1 MIAHIQNYNASKSL
15 DGQGLACP
23 VREENLMIRPLILKT
38 TPLNIRTARV
48 VAVVAAL
55 TFSLTAM
62 AQDEPSLEVVT
73 VNDQPYTLNL
83 VGNIINQLPD
93 NIRQQPID
101 AYYDSIIDD
110 IIDTKL
116 SADAARQSGLAEK
129 PLLKEIATRAFE
141 RVLAEAWLND
151 ELNRRITDDM
161 IAQRYSDLIADTE
174 SRTET
179 KASHILVDNEAAAL
193 AVITRLDQGEDF
205 AAIAKEVST
214 GPSGPNGGELG
225 YFRRGDMVPSFELA
239 SFNLDVG
246 TYTKTPVQTRF
257 GWHVIQV
264 SDRRVADAPLLAEV
278 EDELRSSLS
287 VKIISTIINDL
298 RANANIK
305 RLSLDEVRA
314 AEKTRQSGN

>member
-1 MIAHIQNYNASKSL
+1 MTRLLFLNNKM
-15 DGQGLACP
+15 P
-23 VREENLMIRPLILKT
+23 RLMAMLT
-38 TPLNIRTARV
+38 
-48 VAVVAAL
+48 AL
-55 TFSLTAM
+55 TLSWTAM
-62 AQDEPSLEVVT
+62 AQDDASLEVLT
-73 VNDQPYTLNL
+73 INDQPYTLNL
-83 VGNIINQLPD
+83 VGNIINQLPN

-129 PLLKEIATRAFE
+129 PLLKEIAMRAYE
-141 RVLAEAWLND
+141 RVIAEAWLNE

-161 IAQRYSDLIADTE
+161 IAQSYNDLLADTE

-179 KASHILVDNEAAAL
+179 KASHILVDSEADAM
-193 AVITRLDQGEDF
+193 AVIARLDQGEEF

-214 GPSGPNGGELG
+214 GPSGPNGGALG

-239 SFNLDVG
+239 SFNLEVG

-264 SDRRVADAPLLAEV
+264 NDRRVADAPPLADI
-278 EDELRSSLS
+278 EDQLRSSVS
-287 VKIISTIINDL
+287 VKIIGSIISEL
-298 RANANIK
+298 RAKASIT
-305 RLSLDEVRA
+305 RLTLDDVRA
-314 AEKTRQSGN
+314 ADNARQSGN

>member
-1 MIAHIQNYNASKSL
+1 MT
-15 DGQGLACP
+15 
-23 VREENLMIRPLILKT
+23 RPLF
-38 TPLNIRTARV
+38 LNNKMPRLLTMLT
-48 VAVVAAL
+48 AL
-55 TFSLTAM
+55 TLSWTAM
-62 AQDEPSLEVVT
+62 AQDDASLEVLT
-73 VNDQPYTLNL
+73 INDQPYTLNL

-129 PLLKEIATRAFE
+129 PLVKEIAMRAYE
-141 RVLAEAWLND
+141 RVIAEAWLNE

-161 IAQRYSDLIADTE
+161 IAQSYNDLLADTE

-179 KASHILVDNEAAAL
+179 KASHILVDSEAEAM
-193 AVITRLDQGEDF
+193 AVIARLDQGEDF

-214 GPSGPNGGELG
+214 GPSGPNGGALG

-239 SFNLDVG
+239 SFNLEVG

-264 SDRRVADAPLLAEV
+264 SDRRVADAPPLADI
-278 EDELRSSLS
+278 EDQLRSSVS
-287 VKIISTIINDL
+287 VKIIGTIISEL
-298 RANANIK
+298 RAKASIT
-305 RLSLDEVRA
+305 RLTLDDVRA
-314 AEKTRQSGN
+314 ADNARQSGN

>member
-1 MIAHIQNYNASKSL
+1 MT
-15 DGQGLACP
+15 
-23 VREENLMIRPLILKT
+23 RPLF
-38 TPLNIRTARV
+38 LNNKMPRLLAMLT
-48 VAVVAAL
+48 AL
-55 TFSLTAM
+55 TLSWTAM
-62 AQDEPSLEVVT
+62 AQDEASLEVLT
-73 VNDQPYTLNL
+73 INDQPYTLNL
-83 VGNIINQLPD
+83 VGSIINQLPD

-129 PLLKEIATRAFE
+129 PLVKEIAMRAYE
-141 RVLAEAWLND
+141 RVIAEAWLNE

-161 IAQRYSDLIADTE
+161 IAQSYNDLLADTE

-179 KASHILVDNEAAAL
+179 KASHILVDSEADAM
-193 AVITRLDQGEDF
+193 AVIARLDQGEDF

-214 GPSGPNGGELG
+214 GPSGPNGGALG

-239 SFNLDVG
+239 SFNLEVG

-264 SDRRVADAPLLAEV
+264 SDRRVADAPPLADI
-278 EDELRSSLS
+278 EDQLRSSVS
-287 VKIISTIINDL
+287 VKIIGTIISEL
-298 RANANIK
+298 RAKASIT
-305 RLSLDEVRA
+305 RLTLDDVRA
-314 AEKTRQSGN
+314 ADNARQSGN

>member
-1 MIAHIQNYNASKSL
+1 MT
-15 DGQGLACP
+15 
-23 VREENLMIRPLILKT
+23 RPLF
-38 TPLNIRTARV
+38 LNNKMPRLLAMLT
-48 VAVVAAL
+48 AL
-55 TFSLTAM
+55 TLSWTAM
-62 AQDEPSLEVVT
+62 AQDEASLEVLT
-73 VNDQPYTLNL
+73 INDQPYTLNL

-129 PLLKEIATRAFE
+129 PLLKEIAMRAYE
-141 RVLAEAWLND
+141 RVIAEAWLNE

-161 IAQRYSDLIADTE
+161 IAQSYNDLLADTE

-179 KASHILVDNEAAAL
+179 KASHILVDSEADAM
-193 AVITRLDQGEDF
+193 AVIARLDQGEDF

-214 GPSGPNGGELG
+214 GPSGPNGGALG

-239 SFNLDVG
+239 SFNLEVG
-246 TYTKTPVQTRF
+246 AYTKTPVQTRF

-264 SDRRVADAPLLAEV
+264 SDRRVADAPSLADI
-278 EDELRSSLS
+278 EDELRSSVS
-287 VKIISTIINDL
+287 VKIIGTIISEL
-298 RANANIK
+298 RAKASIT
-305 RLSLDEVRA
+305 RLTLDDVRA
-314 AEKTRQSGN
+314 ADNARQSGN

>member
-1 MIAHIQNYNASKSL
+1 MIAHRQNYNADKSF
-15 DGQGLACP
+15 DGQGLARP
-23 VREENLMIRPLILKT
+23 ALKENVMTRPLF
-38 TPLNIRTARV
+38 LNNKMPRLLAMLT
-48 VAVVAAL
+48 AL
-55 TFSLTAM
+55 TLSWTAM
-62 AQDEPSLEVVT
+62 AQDEASLEVLT
-73 VNDQPYTLNL
+73 INDQPYTLNL

-129 PLLKEIATRAFE
+129 PLLKEIAMRAYE
-141 RVLAEAWLND
+141 RVIAEAWLNE

-161 IAQRYSDLIADTE
+161 IAQSYNDLLADTE

-179 KASHILVDNEAAAL
+179 KASHILVDSEADAM
-193 AVITRLDQGEDF
+193 AVIARLDQGEDF

-214 GPSGPNGGELG
+214 GPSGPNGGALG

-239 SFNLDVG
+239 SFNLEVG

-264 SDRRVADAPLLAEV
+264 SDRRVADAPPLADI
-278 EDELRSSLS
+278 EDQLRSSVS
-287 VKIISTIINDL
+287 VKIIGTIISEL
-298 RANANIK
+298 RAKASIT
-305 RLSLDEVRA
+305 RLTLDDVRA
-314 AEKTRQSGN
+314 ADNASQSGN

>member
-1 MIAHIQNYNASKSL
+1 MPRL
-15 DGQGLACP
+15 LTM
-23 VREENLMIRPLILKT
+23 LT
-38 TPLNIRTARV
+38 
-48 VAVVAAL
+48 AL
-55 TFSLTAM
+55 TLSWTAM
-62 AQDEPSLEVVT
+62 AQDDASLEVLT
-73 VNDQPYTLNL
+73 INDQPYTLNL

-129 PLLKEIATRAFE
+129 PLVKEIAMRAYE
-141 RVLAEAWLND
+141 RVIAEAWLNE

-161 IAQRYSDLIADTE
+161 IAQSYNDLLADTE

-179 KASHILVDNEAAAL
+179 KASHILLDSEAEAM
-193 AVITRLDQGEDF
+193 AVIARLDQGEDF

-214 GPSGPNGGELG
+214 GPSGPNGGALG

-239 SFNLDVG
+239 SFNLEVG

-264 SDRRVADAPLLAEV
+264 SERRVADAPPLAEI
-278 EDELRSSLS
+278 EDQLRSSVS
-287 VKIISTIINDL
+287 VKIIGTIISEL
-298 RANANIK
+298 RAKASIT
-305 RLSLDEVRA
+305 RLTLDDVRA
-314 AEKTRQSGN
+314 ADNARQSGN

>member
-1 MIAHIQNYNASKSL
+1 
-15 DGQGLACP
+15 
-23 VREENLMIRPLILKT
+23 MIRSLFLKNT
-38 TPLNIRTARV
+38 MTRLLAMLT
-48 VAVVAAL
+48 AL
-55 TFSLTAM
+55 TLSWTAM
-62 AQDEPSLEVVT
+62 AQDDASLEVLT
-73 VNDQPYTLNL
+73 INNQPYTLNL

-129 PLLKEIATRAFE
+129 PLVKEIAMRAYE
-141 RVLAEAWLND
+141 RVIAEAWLNE

-161 IAQRYSDLIADTE
+161 IAQSYNDLLADTE

-179 KASHILVDNEAAAL
+179 KASHILVDSEAEAM
-193 AVITRLDQGEDF
+193 AVIARLDQGEDF

-214 GPSGPNGGELG
+214 GPSGPNGGALG

-239 SFNLDVG
+239 SFNLEVG

-264 SDRRVADAPLLAEV
+264 SDRRVADAPPLAEI
-278 EDELRSSLS
+278 EDQLRSSVS
-287 VKIISTIINDL
+287 VKIIGTIISEL
-298 RANANIK
+298 RTKASIT
-305 RLSLDEVRA
+305 RLTLDDVRA
-314 AEKTRQSGN
+314 ADTARQSGN

>member
-1 MIAHIQNYNASKSL
+1 MIAHRQNYNADKSF
-15 DGQGLACP
+15 DGQGLA
-23 VREENLMIRPLILKT
+23 RTALKENVMTRPLF
-38 TPLNIRTARV
+38 LNNKMPRLLAMLT
-48 VAVVAAL
+48 AL
-55 TFSLTAM
+55 TLSWTAM
-62 AQDEPSLEVVT
+62 AQDEASLEVLT
-73 VNDQPYTLNL
+73 INDQPYTLNL

-129 PLLKEIATRAFE
+129 PLLKEIAMRAYE
-141 RVLAEAWLND
+141 RVIAEAWLNE

-161 IAQRYSDLIADTE
+161 IAQSYNDLLADTE

-179 KASHILVDNEAAAL
+179 KASHILVDSEADAM
-193 AVITRLDQGEDF
+193 AVIARLDQGEEF

-214 GPSGPNGGELG
+214 GPSGPNGGALG

-239 SFNLDVG
+239 SFNLEVG

-264 SDRRVADAPLLAEV
+264 SDRRVADAPPLADI
-278 EDELRSSLS
+278 EDQLRSSVS
-287 VKIISTIINDL
+287 VKIIGTIISEL
-298 RANANIK
+298 RAKASIT
-305 RLSLDEVRA
+305 RLTLDDVRA
-314 AEKTRQSGN
+314 ADNARQSGN

>member
-1 MIAHIQNYNASKSL
+1 MIAHRQNYNADKSF
-15 DGQGLACP
+15 DGQGLARP
-23 VREENLMIRPLILKT
+23 ALKENVMTRPLF
-38 TPLNIRTARV
+38 LNNKMPRLMAMLT
-48 VAVVAAL
+48 AL
-55 TFSLTAM
+55 TLSSTAM
-62 AQDEPSLEVVT
+62 AQDDASLEVLT
-73 VNDQPYTLNL
+73 INDQPYTLNL

-129 PLLKEIATRAFE
+129 PLLKEIAMRAYE
-141 RVLAEAWLND
+141 RVIAEAWLNE

-161 IAQRYSDLIADTE
+161 IAQSYNDLLADTE

-179 KASHILVDNEAAAL
+179 KASHILVDSEADAM
-193 AVITRLDQGEDF
+193 AVIARLDQGEDF

-214 GPSGPNGGELG
+214 GPSGPNGGALG

-239 SFNLDVG
+239 SFNLEVG

-264 SDRRVADAPLLAEV
+264 SDRRVADAPPLADI
-278 EDELRSSLS
+278 EDQLRSSVS
-287 VKIISTIINDL
+287 VKIIGTIISEL
-298 RANANIK
+298 RAKASIT
-305 RLSLDEVRA
+305 RLTLDDVRA
-314 AEKTRQSGN
+314 ADNARQSGN

>member
-1 MIAHIQNYNASKSL
+1 MT
-15 DGQGLACP
+15 
-23 VREENLMIRPLILKT
+23 RPLF
-38 TPLNIRTARV
+38 LNNKMPRLLAMLT
-48 VAVVAAL
+48 AL
-55 TFSLTAM
+55 TLSWTAM
-62 AQDEPSLEVVT
+62 AQDDASLEVLT
-73 VNDQPYTLNL
+73 INDQPYTLNL

-129 PLLKEIATRAFE
+129 PLLKEIAMRAYE
-141 RVLAEAWLND
+141 RVIAEAWLNE

-161 IAQRYSDLIADTE
+161 IAQSYNDLLADTE

-179 KASHILVDNEAAAL
+179 KASHILVDSEADAM
-193 AVITRLDQGEDF
+193 AVIARLDQGEDF

-214 GPSGPNGGELG
+214 GPSGPNGGALG

-239 SFNLDVG
+239 SFNLEVG

-264 SDRRVADAPLLAEV
+264 SDRRVADAPPLADI
-278 EDELRSSLS
+278 EDQLRSSVS
-287 VKIISTIINDL
+287 VKIIGTIISEL
-298 RANANIK
+298 RAKASIT
-305 RLSLDEVRA
+305 RLTLDDVRA
-314 AEKTRQSGN
+314 ADNARQSGN

>member
-1 MIAHIQNYNASKSL
+1 MT
-15 DGQGLACP
+15 
-23 VREENLMIRPLILKT
+23 RPLF
-38 TPLNIRTARV
+38 LNNKMPRLLTMLT
-48 VAVVAAL
+48 AL
-55 TFSLTAM
+55 TLSWTAM
-62 AQDEPSLEVVT
+62 AQDEASLEVLT
-73 VNDQPYTLNL
+73 INDQPYTLNL

-129 PLLKEIATRAFE
+129 PLLKEIAMRAYE
-141 RVLAEAWLND
+141 RVIAEAWLNE

-161 IAQRYSDLIADTE
+161 IAQSYNDLLADTE

-179 KASHILVDNEAAAL
+179 KASHILVDSEADAM
-193 AVITRLDQGEDF
+193 AVIARLDQGEDF

-214 GPSGPNGGELG
+214 GPSGPNGATLG

-239 SFNLDVG
+239 SFNLEVG

-264 SDRRVADAPLLAEV
+264 NDRRVADAPPLADI
-278 EDELRSSLS
+278 EDQLQSSVS
-287 VKIISTIINDL
+287 VKIIGTIISEL
-298 RANANIK
+298 RAKASIT
-305 RLSLDEVRA
+305 RLTLDDVRA
-314 AEKTRQSGN
+314 ADNARQSGN

>member
-1 MIAHIQNYNASKSL
+1 MT
-15 DGQGLACP
+15 
-23 VREENLMIRPLILKT
+23 RPLF
-38 TPLNIRTARV
+38 LNNKMPRLMAMLT
-48 VAVVAAL
+48 AL
-55 TFSLTAM
+55 TLSWTAM
-62 AQDEPSLEVVT
+62 AQDEASLEVLT
-73 VNDQPYTLNL
+73 INDQPYTLNL
-83 VGNIINQLPD
+83 VGNIINQLPN

-129 PLLKEIATRAFE
+129 PLVKEIAMRAYE
-141 RVLAEAWLND
+141 RVIAEAWLNE

-161 IAQRYSDLIADTE
+161 IAQSYNDLLADTE

-179 KASHILVDNEAAAL
+179 KASHILVDSEADAM
-193 AVITRLDQGEDF
+193 AVIARLDQGEDF

-214 GPSGPNGGELG
+214 GPSGPNGGALG

-239 SFNLDVG
+239 SFNLEVG

-264 SDRRVADAPLLAEV
+264 SDRRVADAPPLADI
-278 EDELRSSLS
+278 EDQLRSSVS
-287 VKIISTIINDL
+287 VKIIGTIISEL
-298 RANANIK
+298 RAKASIT
-305 RLSLDEVRA
+305 RLTLDDVRA
-314 AEKTRQSGN
+314 ADNARQSGN

>member
-1 MIAHIQNYNASKSL
+1 MIAHRQNYNADKSF
-15 DGQGLACP
+15 DGQGLARP
-23 VREENLMIRPLILKT
+23 ALKENVMTRPLF
-38 TPLNIRTARV
+38 LNNKMPRLLAMLT
-48 VAVVAAL
+48 AL
-55 TFSLTAM
+55 TLSWTAM
-62 AQDEPSLEVVT
+62 AQDEASLEVLT
-73 VNDQPYTLNL
+73 INDQPYTLNL

-129 PLLKEIATRAFE
+129 PLLKEIAMRAYE
-141 RVLAEAWLND
+141 RVIAEAWLNE

-161 IAQRYSDLIADTE
+161 IAQSYNDLLADTE

-179 KASHILVDNEAAAL
+179 KASHILVDSEADAM
-193 AVITRLDQGEDF
+193 AVIARLDQGEEF

-214 GPSGPNGGELG
+214 GPSGPNGGALG

-239 SFNLDVG
+239 SFNLEVG

-264 SDRRVADAPLLAEV
+264 SDRRVADAPPLADI
-278 EDELRSSLS
+278 EDQLRSSVS
-287 VKIISTIINDL
+287 VKIIGTIISEL
-298 RANANIK
+298 RAKASIT
-305 RLSLDEVRA
+305 RLTLDDVRA
-314 AEKTRQSGN
+314 ADNARQSGN

>member
-1 MIAHIQNYNASKSL
+1 MT
-15 DGQGLACP
+15 
-23 VREENLMIRPLILKT
+23 RPLF
-38 TPLNIRTARV
+38 LNNKMPRLLAMLT
-48 VAVVAAL
+48 AL
-55 TFSLTAM
+55 TLSSTAM
-62 AQDEPSLEVVT
+62 AQDDASLEVLT
-73 VNDQPYTLNL
+73 INDQPYTLNL

-129 PLLKEIATRAFE
+129 PLVKEIAMRAYE
-141 RVLAEAWLND
+141 RVIAEAWLNE

-161 IAQRYSDLIADTE
+161 IAQSYNDLLADTE

-179 KASHILVDNEAAAL
+179 KASHILVDSEADAM
-193 AVITRLDQGEDF
+193 AVIARLDQGEDF

-214 GPSGPNGGELG
+214 GPSGPNGGALG

-239 SFNLDVG
+239 SFNLEVG

-264 SDRRVADAPLLAEV
+264 SDRRVADAPPLADI
-278 EDELRSSLS
+278 EDQLRSSVS
-287 VKIISTIINDL
+287 VKIIGTIISEL
-298 RANANIK
+298 RAKASIT
-305 RLSLDEVRA
+305 RLTLDDVRA
-314 AEKTRQSGN
+314 ADNARQSGN

>member
-1 MIAHIQNYNASKSL
+1 MTRLLFLNNKM
-15 DGQGLACP
+15 P
-23 VREENLMIRPLILKT
+23 RLMAMLT
-38 TPLNIRTARV
+38 
-48 VAVVAAL
+48 AL
-55 TFSLTAM
+55 TLSWTAI
-62 AQDEPSLEVVT
+62 AQDDASLEVLT
-73 VNDQPYTLNL
+73 INDQPYTLNL
-83 VGNIINQLPD
+83 VGNIINQLPN

-129 PLLKEIATRAFE
+129 PLLKEIAMRAYE
-141 RVLAEAWLND
+141 RVIAEAWLNE

-161 IAQRYSDLIADTE
+161 IAQSYNDLLADTE

-179 KASHILVDNEAAAL
+179 KASHILVDSEADAM
-193 AVITRLDQGEDF
+193 AVIARLDQGEDF

-214 GPSGPNGGELG
+214 GPSGPNGGALG

-239 SFNLDVG
+239 SFNLEVG

-264 SDRRVADAPLLAEV
+264 SDRRVADAPPLADI
-278 EDELRSSLS
+278 EDQLRSSVS
-287 VKIISTIINDL
+287 VKIIGTIISEL
-298 RANANIK
+298 RAKASIT
-305 RLSLDEVRA
+305 RLTLDDVRA
-314 AEKTRQSGN
+314 ADNARQSGN

>member
-1 MIAHIQNYNASKSL
+1 MT
-15 DGQGLACP
+15 
-23 VREENLMIRPLILKT
+23 RPLF
-38 TPLNIRTARV
+38 LNNKMPRLLAMLT
-48 VAVVAAL
+48 AL
-55 TFSLTAM
+55 TLSWTAM
-62 AQDEPSLEVVT
+62 AQDEASLEVLT
-73 VNDQPYTLNL
+73 INDQPYTLNL

-129 PLLKEIATRAFE
+129 PLLKEIAMRAYE
-141 RVLAEAWLND
+141 RVIAEAWLNE

-161 IAQRYSDLIADTE
+161 IAQSYNDLLADTE

-179 KASHILVDNEAAAL
+179 KASHILVDSEAEAM
-193 AVITRLDQGEDF
+193 AVIARLDQGEDF

-214 GPSGPNGGELG
+214 GPSGPNGGALG

-239 SFNLDVG
+239 SFNLEVG

-264 SDRRVADAPLLAEV
+264 SDRRVADAPPLADI
-278 EDELRSSLS
+278 EDQLRSSVS
-287 VKIISTIINDL
+287 VKIIGTIISEL
-298 RANANIK
+298 RAKASIT
-305 RLSLDEVRA
+305 RLTLDDVRA
-314 AEKTRQSGN
+314 ADNARQSGN

>member
-1 MIAHIQNYNASKSL
+1 MAML
-15 DGQGLACP
+15 
-23 VREENLMIRPLILKT
+23 T
-38 TPLNIRTARV
+38 
-48 VAVVAAL
+48 AL
-55 TFSLTAM
+55 TLSSTAM
-62 AQDEPSLEVVT
+62 AQDDASLEVLT
-73 VNDQPYTLNL
+73 INDQPYTLNL

-129 PLLKEIATRAFE
+129 PLVKEIAMRAYE
-141 RVLAEAWLND
+141 RVIAEAWLNE

-161 IAQRYSDLIADTE
+161 IAQSYNDLLADTE

-179 KASHILVDNEAAAL
+179 KASHILVDSEADAM
-193 AVITRLDQGEDF
+193 AVIARLDQGEDF

-214 GPSGPNGGELG
+214 GPSGPNGGALG

-239 SFNLDVG
+239 SFNLEVG

-264 SDRRVADAPLLAEV
+264 SDRRVADAPPLADI
-278 EDELRSSLS
+278 EDQLRSSVS
-287 VKIISTIINDL
+287 VKIIGTIISEL
-298 RANANIK
+298 RAKASIT
-305 RLSLDEVRA
+305 RLTLDDVRA
-314 AEKTRQSGN
+314 ADNARQSGN

>member
-1 MIAHIQNYNASKSL
+1 MT
-15 DGQGLACP
+15 
-23 VREENLMIRPLILKT
+23 RPLF
-38 TPLNIRTARV
+38 LNNKMPRLMAMLT
-48 VAVVAAL
+48 AL
-55 TFSLTAM
+55 TLSSTAM
-62 AQDEPSLEVVT
+62 AQDDASLEVLT
-73 VNDQPYTLNL
+73 INDQPYTLNL

-129 PLLKEIATRAFE
+129 PLVKEIAMRAYE
-141 RVLAEAWLND
+141 RVIAEAWLNE

-161 IAQRYSDLIADTE
+161 IAQSYNDLLADTE

-179 KASHILVDNEAAAL
+179 KASHILVDSEAEAM
-193 AVITRLDQGEDF
+193 AVIARLDQGEDF

-214 GPSGPNGGELG
+214 GPSGPNGGALG

-239 SFNLDVG
+239 SFNLEVG

-264 SDRRVADAPLLAEV
+264 SDRRVADAPPLADI
-278 EDELRSSLS
+278 EDQLRSSVS
-287 VKIISTIINDL
+287 VKIIGTIISEL
-298 RANANIK
+298 RAKASIT
-305 RLSLDEVRA
+305 RLTLDDVRA
-314 AEKTRQSGN
+314 ADNARQSGN

>member
-1 MIAHIQNYNASKSL
+1 MT
-15 DGQGLACP
+15 
-23 VREENLMIRPLILKT
+23 RPLF
-38 TPLNIRTARV
+38 LNNKMPRLMAMLT
-48 VAVVAAL
+48 AL
-55 TFSLTAM
+55 TLSWTAI
-62 AQDEPSLEVVT
+62 AQDDASLEVLT
-73 VNDQPYTLNL
+73 INDQPYTLNL

-129 PLLKEIATRAFE
+129 PLLKEIAMRAYE
-141 RVLAEAWLND
+141 RVIAEAWLNE

-161 IAQRYSDLIADTE
+161 IAQSYNDLLADTE

-179 KASHILVDNEAAAL
+179 KASHILVDSEADAM
-193 AVITRLDQGEDF
+193 AVIARLDQGEEF

-214 GPSGPNGGELG
+214 GPSGPNGGALG

-239 SFNLDVG
+239 SFNLEVG
-246 TYTKTPVQTRF
+246 AYTKTPVQTRF

-264 SDRRVADAPLLAEV
+264 SDRRVADAPSLADI
-278 EDELRSSLS
+278 EDELQSSVS
-287 VKIISTIINDL
+287 VKIIGTIISEL
-298 RANANIK
+298 RAKASIT
-305 RLSLDEVRA
+305 RLTLDDVRA
-314 AEKTRQSGN
+314 ADNARQSGN

>member
-1 MIAHIQNYNASKSL
+1 MT
-15 DGQGLACP
+15 
-23 VREENLMIRPLILKT
+23 RPLF
-38 TPLNIRTARV
+38 LNNKMPRLMAMLT
-48 VAVVAAL
+48 AL
-55 TFSLTAM
+55 TLSSTAM
-62 AQDEPSLEVVT
+62 AQDDASLEVLT
-73 VNDQPYTLNL
+73 INDQPYTLNL

-129 PLLKEIATRAFE
+129 PLLKEIAMRAYE
-141 RVLAEAWLND
+141 RVIAEAWLNE

-161 IAQRYSDLIADTE
+161 IAQSYNDLLADTE

-179 KASHILVDNEAAAL
+179 KASHILVDSEADAM
-193 AVITRLDQGEDF
+193 AVIARLDQGEDF

-214 GPSGPNGGELG
+214 GPSGPNGGALG

-239 SFNLDVG
+239 SFNLEVG

-257 GWHVIQV
+257 GWHLIQV
-264 SDRRVADAPLLAEV
+264 SDRRVADAPPLADI
-278 EDELRSSLS
+278 EDQLRSSVS
-287 VKIISTIINDL
+287 VKIIGTIISEL
-298 RANANIK
+298 RAKASIT
-305 RLSLDEVRA
+305 RLTLDDVRA
-314 AEKTRQSGN
+314 ADNARQSGN

>member
-1 MIAHIQNYNASKSL
+1 MAML
-15 DGQGLACP
+15 
-23 VREENLMIRPLILKT
+23 T
-38 TPLNIRTARV
+38 
-48 VAVVAAL
+48 AL
-55 TFSLTAM
+55 TLSWTAM
-62 AQDEPSLEVVT
+62 AQDEASLEVLT
-73 VNDQPYTLNL
+73 INDQPYTLNL

-129 PLLKEIATRAFE
+129 PLLKEIAMRAYE
-141 RVLAEAWLND
+141 RVIAEAWLNE

-161 IAQRYSDLIADTE
+161 IAQSYNDLLADTE

-179 KASHILVDNEAAAL
+179 KASHILVDSEADAM
-193 AVITRLDQGEDF
+193 AVIARLDQGEDF

-214 GPSGPNGGELG
+214 GPSGPNGGALG

-239 SFNLDVG
+239 SFNLEVG

-264 SDRRVADAPLLAEV
+264 SDRRVADAPPLADI
-278 EDELRSSLS
+278 EDQLRSSVS
-287 VKIISTIINDL
+287 VKIIGTIISEL
-298 RANANIK
+298 RAKASIT
-305 RLSLDEVRA
+305 RLTLDDVRA
-314 AEKTRQSGN
+314 ADNARQSGN

>member
-1 MIAHIQNYNASKSL
+1 MT
-15 DGQGLACP
+15 
-23 VREENLMIRPLILKT
+23 RPLF
-38 TPLNIRTARV
+38 LNNKMPRLMAMLT
-48 VAVVAAL
+48 AL
-55 TFSLTAM
+55 TLSSTAM
-62 AQDEPSLEVVT
+62 AQDDASLEVLT
-73 VNDQPYTLNL
+73 INDQPYTLNL

-129 PLLKEIATRAFE
+129 PLLKEIAMRAYE
-141 RVLAEAWLND
+141 RVIAEAWLNE

-161 IAQRYSDLIADTE
+161 IAQSYNDLLADTE

-179 KASHILVDNEAAAL
+179 KASHILVDSEADAM
-193 AVITRLDQGEDF
+193 AVIARLDQGEDF

-214 GPSGPNGGELG
+214 GPSGPNGGALG

-239 SFNLDVG
+239 SFNLEVG

-264 SDRRVADAPLLAEV
+264 SDRRVADAPPLADI
-278 EDELRSSLS
+278 EDQLRSSVS
-287 VKIISTIINDL
+287 VKIIGTIISEL
-298 RANANIK
+298 RAKASIT
-305 RLSLDEVRA
+305 RLTLDDVRA
-314 AEKTRQSGN
+314 ADNARQSGN

>member
-1 MIAHIQNYNASKSL
+1 MT
-15 DGQGLACP
+15 
-23 VREENLMIRPLILKT
+23 RPLF
-38 TPLNIRTARV
+38 LNNKMPRLLAMLT
-48 VAVVAAL
+48 AL
-55 TFSLTAM
+55 TLSWTAM
-62 AQDEPSLEVVT
+62 AQDEASLEVLT
-73 VNDQPYTLNL
+73 INDQPYTLNL

-129 PLLKEIATRAFE
+129 PLLKEIAMRAYE
-141 RVLAEAWLND
+141 RVIAEAWLNE

-161 IAQRYSDLIADTE
+161 IAQSYNDLLADTE

-179 KASHILVDNEAAAL
+179 KASHILVDSEADAM
-193 AVITRLDQGEDF
+193 AVIARLDQGEDF

-214 GPSGPNGGELG
+214 GPSGPNGGALG

-239 SFNLDVG
+239 SFNLEVG

-264 SDRRVADAPLLAEV
+264 SDRRVADAPPLADI
-278 EDELRSSLS
+278 EDQLRSSVS
-287 VKIISTIINDL
+287 VKIIGTIISEL
-298 RANANIK
+298 RAKASIT
-305 RLSLDEVRA
+305 RLTLDDVRA
-314 AEKTRQSGN
+314 ADNARQSGN

>member
-1 MIAHIQNYNASKSL
+1 MT
-15 DGQGLACP
+15 
-23 VREENLMIRPLILKT
+23 RPLF
-38 TPLNIRTARV
+38 LNNKMPRLLAMLT
-48 VAVVAAL
+48 AL
-55 TFSLTAM
+55 TLSWTAM
-62 AQDEPSLEVVT
+62 AQDEASLEVLT
-73 VNDQPYTLNL
+73 INDQPYTLNL
-83 VGNIINQLPD
+83 VGNIINQLPN

-129 PLLKEIATRAFE
+129 PLVKEIAMRAYE
-141 RVLAEAWLND
+141 RVIAEAWLNE

-161 IAQRYSDLIADTE
+161 IAQSYNDLLADTE

-179 KASHILVDNEAAAL
+179 KASHILVDSEADAM
-193 AVITRLDQGEDF
+193 AVIARLDQGEDF

-214 GPSGPNGGELG
+214 GPSGPNGGALG

-239 SFNLDVG
+239 SFNLEVG

-264 SDRRVADAPLLAEV
+264 SDRRVADAPPLADI
-278 EDELRSSLS
+278 EDQLRSSVS
-287 VKIISTIINDL
+287 VKIIGTIISEL
-298 RANANIK
+298 RAKASIT
-305 RLSLDEVRA
+305 RLTLDDVRA
-314 AEKTRQSGN
+314 ADNARQSGN

>member
-1 MIAHIQNYNASKSL
+1 MT
-15 DGQGLACP
+15 
-23 VREENLMIRPLILKT
+23 RPLF
-38 TPLNIRTARV
+38 LNNKMPRLMAMLT
-48 VAVVAAL
+48 AL
-55 TFSLTAM
+55 TLSWTAI
-62 AQDEPSLEVVT
+62 AQDDASLEVLT
-73 VNDQPYTLNL
+73 INDQPYTLNL

-129 PLLKEIATRAFE
+129 PLVKEIAMRAYE
-141 RVLAEAWLND
+141 RVIAEAWLNE

-161 IAQRYSDLIADTE
+161 IAQSYNDLLADTE

-179 KASHILVDNEAAAL
+179 KASHILVDSEADAM
-193 AVITRLDQGEDF
+193 AVIARLDQGEDF

-214 GPSGPNGGELG
+214 GPSGPNGGALG

-239 SFNLDVG
+239 SFNLEVG
-246 TYTKTPVQTRF
+246 AYTKTPVQTRF

-264 SDRRVADAPLLAEV
+264 SDRRVADAPPLADI
-278 EDELRSSLS
+278 EDQLQSSVS
-287 VKIISTIINDL
+287 VKIIGTIISEL
-298 RANANIK
+298 RAKASIT
-305 RLSLDEVRA
+305 RLTLDDVRA
-314 AEKTRQSGN
+314 ADNARQSGN

>member
-1 MIAHIQNYNASKSL
+1 MIAHRQNYNADKSF
-15 DGQGLACP
+15 DGQGLARP
-23 VREENLMIRPLILKT
+23 ALKENVMTRPLF
-38 TPLNIRTARV
+38 LNNKMPRLMAMLT
-48 VAVVAAL
+48 AL
-55 TFSLTAM
+55 TLSSTAM
-62 AQDEPSLEVVT
+62 AQDDASLEVLT
-73 VNDQPYTLNL
+73 INDQPYTLNL

-129 PLLKEIATRAFE
+129 PLVKEIAMRAYE
-141 RVLAEAWLND
+141 RVIAEAWLNE

-161 IAQRYSDLIADTE
+161 IAQSYNDLLADTE

-179 KASHILVDNEAAAL
+179 KASHILVDSEADAM
-193 AVITRLDQGEDF
+193 AVIARLDQGEDF

-214 GPSGPNGGELG
+214 GPSGPNGGALG

-239 SFNLDVG
+239 SFNLEVG

-264 SDRRVADAPLLAEV
+264 SDRRVADAPPLADI
-278 EDELRSSLS
+278 EDQLRSSVS
-287 VKIISTIINDL
+287 VKIIGTIISEL
-298 RANANIK
+298 RAKASIT
-305 RLSLDEVRA
+305 RLTLDDVRA
-314 AEKTRQSGN
+314 ADNARQSGN

>member
-1 MIAHIQNYNASKSL
+1 MIAHRQNYNADKSF
-15 DGQGLACP
+15 DGQGLARP
-23 VREENLMIRPLILKT
+23 ALKENVMTRPLF
-38 TPLNIRTARV
+38 LNNKMPRLLAMLT
-48 VAVVAAL
+48 AL
-55 TFSLTAM
+55 TLSWTAM
-62 AQDEPSLEVVT
+62 AQDEASLEVLT
-73 VNDQPYTLNL
+73 INDQPYTLNL

-129 PLLKEIATRAFE
+129 PLLKEIAMRAYE
-141 RVLAEAWLND
+141 RVIAEAWLNE

-161 IAQRYSDLIADTE
+161 IAQSYNDLLADTE

-179 KASHILVDNEAAAL
+179 KASHILVDSEADAM
-193 AVITRLDQGEDF
+193 AVIARLDQGEDF

-214 GPSGPNGGELG
+214 GPSGPNGGALG

-239 SFNLDVG
+239 SFNLEVG

-264 SDRRVADAPLLAEV
+264 SDRRVADAPPLADI
-278 EDELRSSLS
+278 EDQLRSSVS
-287 VKIISTIINDL
+287 VKIIGTIISEL
-298 RANANIK
+298 RAKASIT
-305 RLSLDEVRA
+305 RLTLDDVRA
-314 AEKTRQSGN
+314 ADNARQSGN

>member
-1 MIAHIQNYNASKSL
+1 MIAHRQNYNADKSF
-15 DGQGLACP
+15 DGQGLARP
-23 VREENLMIRPLILKT
+23 ALKENVMTRPLF
-38 TPLNIRTARV
+38 LNNKMPRLLAMLT
-48 VAVVAAL
+48 AL
-55 TFSLTAM
+55 TLSWTAM
-62 AQDEPSLEVVT
+62 AQDDASLEVLT
-73 VNDQPYTLNL
+73 INDQPYTLNL

-129 PLLKEIATRAFE
+129 PLVKEIAMRAYE
-141 RVLAEAWLND
+141 RVIAEAWLNE

-161 IAQRYSDLIADTE
+161 IAQSYNDLLADTE

-179 KASHILVDNEAAAL
+179 KASHILVDSEADAM
-193 AVITRLDQGEDF
+193 AVIARLDQGEDF

-214 GPSGPNGGELG
+214 GPSGPNGGALG

-239 SFNLDVG
+239 SFNLEVG

-264 SDRRVADAPLLAEV
+264 SDRRVADAPPLADI
-278 EDELRSSLS
+278 EDQLRSSVS
-287 VKIISTIINDL
+287 VKIIGTIISEL
-298 RANANIK
+298 RAKASIT
-305 RLSLDEVRA
+305 RLTLDDVRA
-314 AEKTRQSGN
+314 ADNARQSGN

>member
-1 MIAHIQNYNASKSL
+1 
-15 DGQGLACP
+15 
-23 VREENLMIRPLILKT
+23 MIRSLFLKNT
-38 TPLNIRTARV
+38 KSRLPAMLT
-48 VAVVAAL
+48 AL
-55 TFSLTAM
+55 TLSWTAM
-62 AQDEPSLEVVT
+62 AQDDASLEVLT
-73 VNDQPYTLNL
+73 INDQPYTLNL

-129 PLLKEIATRAFE
+129 PLVKEIAMRAYE
-141 RVLAEAWLND
+141 RVIAEAWLNE

-161 IAQRYSDLIADTE
+161 IAQSYNDLLADTE

-179 KASHILVDNEAAAL
+179 KASHILVDSEAEAM
-193 AVITRLDQGEDF
+193 AVIARLDQGEDF

-214 GPSGPNGGELG
+214 GPSGPNGGALG

-239 SFNLDVG
+239 SFNLEVG

-264 SDRRVADAPLLAEV
+264 SDRRVADAPPLAEI
-278 EDELRSSLS
+278 EDQLRSSVS
-287 VKIISTIINDL
+287 VKIIGTIISEL
-298 RANANIK
+298 RTKASIT
-305 RLSLDEVRA
+305 RLTLDDVRA
-314 AEKTRQSGN
+314 ADTARQSGN

>member
-1 MIAHIQNYNASKSL
+1 ML
-15 DGQGLACP
+15 
-23 VREENLMIRPLILKT
+23 T
-38 TPLNIRTARV
+38 
-48 VAVVAAL
+48 AL
-55 TFSLTAM
+55 TLSWTAM
-62 AQDEPSLEVVT
+62 AQDEASLEVLT
-73 VNDQPYTLNL
+73 INDQPYTLNL

-129 PLLKEIATRAFE
+129 PLLKEIAMRAYE
-141 RVLAEAWLND
+141 RVIAEAWLNE

-161 IAQRYSDLIADTE
+161 IAQSYNDLLADTE

-179 KASHILVDNEAAAL
+179 KASHILVDSEADAM
-193 AVITRLDQGEDF
+193 AVIARLDQGEDF

-214 GPSGPNGGELG
+214 GPSGPNGGALG

-239 SFNLDVG
+239 SFNLEVG

-264 SDRRVADAPLLAEV
+264 SDRRVADAPPLAEI
-278 EDELRSSLS
+278 EDQLRSSVS
-287 VKIISTIINDL
+287 VKIIGTIISEL
-298 RANANIK
+298 RAKASIT
-305 RLSLDEVRA
+305 RLTLDDVRA
-314 AEKTRQSGN
+314 ADNARQSGN

>member
-1 MIAHIQNYNASKSL
+1 MT
-15 DGQGLACP
+15 
-23 VREENLMIRPLILKT
+23 RPLF
-38 TPLNIRTARV
+38 LNNKMPRLMAMLT
-48 VAVVAAL
+48 AL
-55 TFSLTAM
+55 TLSSTAM
-62 AQDEPSLEVVT
+62 AQDDASLEVLT
-73 VNDQPYTLNL
+73 INDQPYTLNL

-129 PLLKEIATRAFE
+129 PLVKEIAMRAYE
-141 RVLAEAWLND
+141 RVIAEAWLNE

-161 IAQRYSDLIADTE
+161 IAQSYNDLLADTE

-179 KASHILVDNEAAAL
+179 KASHILVDSEADAM
-193 AVITRLDQGEDF
+193 AVIARLDQGEDF

-214 GPSGPNGGELG
+214 GPSGPNGGALG

-239 SFNLDVG
+239 SFNLEVG

-264 SDRRVADAPLLAEV
+264 SDRRVADAPPLADI
-278 EDELRSSLS
+278 EDQLRSSVS
-287 VKIISTIINDL
+287 VKIIGTIISEL
-298 RANANIK
+298 RAKASIT
-305 RLSLDEVRA
+305 RLTLDDVRA
-314 AEKTRQSGN
+314 ADNARQSGN

>member
-1 MIAHIQNYNASKSL
+1 MIAHRQNYNADKSF
-15 DGQGLACP
+15 DGQGLA
-23 VREENLMIRPLILKT
+23 RTALKENVMTRPLF
-38 TPLNIRTARV
+38 LNNKMPRLLAMLT
-48 VAVVAAL
+48 AL
-55 TFSLTAM
+55 TLSWTAM
-62 AQDEPSLEVVT
+62 AQDEASLEVLT
-73 VNDQPYTLNL
+73 INDQPYTLNL

-129 PLLKEIATRAFE
+129 PLLKEIAMRAYE
-141 RVLAEAWLND
+141 RVIAEAWLNE

-161 IAQRYSDLIADTE
+161 IAQSYNDLLADTE

-179 KASHILVDNEAAAL
+179 KASHILVDSEADAM
-193 AVITRLDQGEDF
+193 AVIARLDQGEDF
-205 AAIAKEVST
+205 ATIAKEVST
-214 GPSGPNGGELG
+214 GPSGPNGGALG

-239 SFNLDVG
+239 SFNLEVG

-264 SDRRVADAPLLAEV
+264 SDRRVADAPSLADI
-278 EDELRSSLS
+278 EDELQSSVS
-287 VKIISTIINDL
+287 VKIIGTIISEL
-298 RANANIK
+298 RAKASIT
-305 RLSLDEVRA
+305 RLTLDDVRA
-314 AEKTRQSGN
+314 ADNARQSGN